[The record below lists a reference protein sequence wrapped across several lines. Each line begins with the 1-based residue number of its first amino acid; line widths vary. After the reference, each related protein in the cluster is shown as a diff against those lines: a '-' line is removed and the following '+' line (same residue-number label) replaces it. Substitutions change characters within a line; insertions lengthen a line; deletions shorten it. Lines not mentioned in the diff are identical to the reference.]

1 MARDP
6 RRSPWVQ
13 GEGERP
19 APSLERVISVAR
31 GEEPADLVIEGGRIV
46 NVFSG
51 DIHTADVAIA
61 AGRVVGFGSYDGKE
75 RIDARGLFVAP
86 GFFDAHIHL
95 ESTHLNPHEFARV
108 VVPLGTTTVVA
119 DPHEIANVLGLD
131 GINYMIE
138 DSRGLPLNIFF
149 MLPSCVPS
157 TEMETAGARLGARQL
172 TTMMDHP
179 RVLGIGEVMNW
190 PGVLAKDPEVLDK
203 IRAGHGKR
211 IDGHAPGLAGK
222 DLNAY
227 VGAGIKSDHECT
239 TPEEAVEKLRAGMHI
254 FIREGSVAKNLEA
267 LLPVVS
273 AANDVRCGLVSDD
286 RHPTDL
292 IDEGHMN
299 FVLKRAVALGLPPLT
314 ALQLATINPA
324 KYFLFTD
331 LGAIAPGYRADV
343 VLLEDLV
350 EFRPRLVLKDGHE
363 VARDGKL
370 TVELP
375 PAAPVPRSAINIGW
389 SRMRGIELPAEASSA
404 KVIELVPDQ
413 IVTRKV
419 VLPMTIRDGLA
430 TADPKRDLAKV
441 AVIERHRGT
450 GNIGVGFMRGFG
462 LQAGALAASVAH
474 DSHNIVVAGT
484 NDADMLTAV
493 KQVEHMQGGL
503 VAVKDGEVLASL
515 ALPIAGLMSDQPI
528 GVVAGAMRHL
538 LQVARDLGS
547 SHHHPFMALSFLA
560 LPVIPALRLTDRGL
574 VDVER
579 FCFVPL
585 FGED

>member
-1 MARDP
+1 
-6 RRSPWVQ
+6 
-13 GEGERP
+13 
-19 APSLERVISVAR
+19 LERVVSVAR
-31 GEEPADLVIEGGRIV
+31 GEEPADLVIEGGRVV

-61 AGRVVGFGSYDGKE
+61 AGRVVGFGSYRSKE
-75 RIDARGLFVAP
+75 RIDARGLFLAP
-86 GFFDAHIHL
+86 GFIDAHIHL
-95 ESTHLNPHEFARV
+95 ESTHLEPREFARV

-131 GINYMIE
+131 GISYMIE
-138 DSRGLPLNIFF
+138 ASRALPLNVFF
-149 MLPSCVPS
+149 MLPSCVPA

-172 TTMMDHP
+172 ATMIDHP
-179 RVLGIGEVMNW
+179 RVLGIAEVMNW
-190 PGVLAKDPEVLDK
+190 PGVLAQDREALDK
-203 IRAGHGKR
+203 IRVGHGKR

-227 VGAGIKSDHECT
+227 VGVGIKSDHECT
-239 TPEEAVEKLRAGMHI
+239 TAEEALEKLRAGMHV

-273 AANDVRCGLVSDD
+273 PANDVRCGLVSDD

-292 IDEGHMN
+292 LEEGHMN
-299 FVLKRAVALGLPPLT
+299 FLLKRAVALGLPPIT
-314 ALQLATINPA
+314 AVQFVTINPA
-324 KYFLFTD
+324 KYFFTTD
-331 LGAIAPGYRADV
+331 LGAIAPGYRADL

-350 EFRPRLVLKDGHE
+350 EFRPRVVLKDGCE

-370 TVELP
+370 TAELP
-375 PAAPVPRSAINIGW
+375 PAVPVPRAAINIGW
-389 SRMRGIELPAEASSA
+389 SRMRGLDLPAEASTA
-404 KVIELVPDQ
+404 KVIELVSDQ
-413 IVTRKV
+413 LVTRKV

-430 TADPKRDLAKV
+430 TADPQRDVTKV
-441 AVIERHRGT
+441 AVFERHRGT
-450 GNIGVGFMRGFG
+450 GNVGVGFLRGLG
-462 LQAGALAASVAH
+462 LQAGALASSVAH

-484 NDADMLTAV
+484 SDADMLTAV
-493 KQVEHMQGGL
+493 RQVEHMQGGL
-503 VAVKDGEVLASL
+503 VVVKDGEVLASL

-528 GVVAGAMRHL
+528 EVVAGAMRRL
-538 LQVARDLGS
+538 LQVALDLGS
-547 SHHHPFMALSFLA
+547 SHHQPFMALSFLA

-585 FGED
+585 FGGD